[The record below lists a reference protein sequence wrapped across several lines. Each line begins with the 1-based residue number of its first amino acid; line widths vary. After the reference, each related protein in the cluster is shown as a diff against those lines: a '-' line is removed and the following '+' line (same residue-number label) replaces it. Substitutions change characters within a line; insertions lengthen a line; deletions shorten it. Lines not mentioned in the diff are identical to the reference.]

1 MMSTTRNGARLRRH
15 RRVRQKISGTPER
28 PRLTVF
34 RSNRHVYAQLID
46 DEGGRTV
53 AAASTKET
61 GIGATGNATKEAA
74 KNVGKRIAE
83 RARDAGIESVVF
95 DRSGYRYH
103 GQVAAVADGV
113 REAGLKV

>member
-1 MMSTTRNGARLRRH
+1 MSTTRNAARQRRH
-15 RRVRQKISGTPER
+15 RRVRKKVSGTPER

-46 DEGGRTV
+46 DERGRTV
-53 AAASTKET
+53 ASASTKEA
-61 GIGATGNATKEAA
+61 GVGATGNATKEAA
-74 KNVGKRIAE
+74 KSVGTRLAE
-83 RARDAGIESVVF
+83 RARDAGVESVVF

-103 GQVAAVADGV
+103 GQVAAVADGA